1 MTDHQQQKR
10 QKITNSCS
18 QTANESGGAEEVGDQ
33 ESGIEGFPVEVIG
46 NILSHVA
53 NVKDVV
59 RASWTCRK
67 WRVAL
72 RHYLHTLH
80 TLQHHESK
88 FLPAF
93 QRSRTEQLEFLLT
106 DTLLQT
112 MRLQSLHI
120 LHMTKFSAT
129 AVIAWL
135 LHTGDSL
142 RHLTYEVPMSTLY
155 VDMLERCGRMRC
167 LESLHLRYATIRFTA
182 DPTTQR
188 FLCLLSL
195 TLSNMIDVTTLQLQ
209 SLVSTCRKL
218 ESFSLATSIVT
229 STDPQWTLNL
239 TSSSLK
245 SFFLDGMYFDS
256 VKLEANLLKALRLRD
271 SMFTNFK
278 LQKGTRLS
286 SLRIDNIMIVDD
298 LDLGN
303 STNYF
308 LDLEEMEVRRSCVNV
323 WDVIDHVF
331 SNPSSKLRK
340 LELIRRA
347 TTVCYPVLPLN
358 VETIARLFPR
368 LDRLHLS
375 DEVLDISTTT
385 AGNQLQGP
393 TIFEKLRFLELH
405 CLRSHEAILLVI
417 DGALKRCPNLIQ
429 LVVACHN
436 GSQFA
441 LDFMTPFAKLV
452 RQFSHVNISF
462 KSTVP

>member
-167 LESLHLRYATIRFTA
+167 LESLHLRY
-182 DPTTQR
+182 
-188 FLCLLSL
+188 
-195 TLSNMIDVTTLQLQ
+195 
-209 SLVSTCRKL
+209 
-218 ESFSLATSIVT
+218 ATSIVT

>member
-1 MTDHQQQKR
+1 
-10 QKITNSCS
+10 
-18 QTANESGGAEEVGDQ
+18 
-33 ESGIEGFPVEVIG
+33 
-46 NILSHVA
+46 
-53 NVKDVV
+53 
-59 RASWTCRK
+59 
-67 WRVAL
+67 
-72 RHYLHTLH
+72 
-80 TLQHHESK
+80 
-88 FLPAF
+88 
-93 QRSRTEQLEFLLT
+93 
-106 DTLLQT
+106 
-112 MRLQSLHI
+112 
-120 LHMTKFSAT
+120 
-129 AVIAWL
+129 
-135 LHTGDSL
+135 
-142 RHLTYEVPMSTLY
+142 
-155 VDMLERCGRMRC
+155 
-167 LESLHLRYATIRFTA
+167 
-182 DPTTQR
+182 
-188 FLCLLSL
+188 
-195 TLSNMIDVTTLQLQ
+195 MIDVTTLQLQ

-218 ESFSLATSIVT
+218 ESFSLATSVVT

-278 LQKGTRLS
+278 LQKGARLS

-298 LDLGN
+298 FDLGN

-331 SNPSSKLRK
+331 SNPSSKLMK

-385 AGNQLQGP
+385 AGNHLQGP

-405 CLRSHEAILLVI
+405 CLRR
-417 DGALKRCPNLIQ
+417 K
-429 LVVACHN
+429 
-436 GSQFA
+436 QF
-441 LDFMTPFAKLV
+441 FW
-452 RQFSHVNISF
+452 
-462 KSTVP
+462 